1 MAFGGATE
9 EVEEFAKNAINQFGL
24 SEYAAK
30 NMASTFMAIGTS
42 MGINE
47 KAARTMSIQLS
58 GLAADLASFY
68 NTSVEDAYAALQS
81 VYTGMVR
88 PMRAYGVNLTMATL
102 QEYALTQGITKS
114 VSAMNQAELA
124 TLRYNYILQATT
136 VAQNDFIRTQTSW
149 HNSLVTIKNELN
161 QLAVTMGAIL
171 MKALGPVVA
180 MLGQVVAYAVKAA
193 QALAALFGIEL
204 KFKSGSGG
212 GVGNVGGDIA
222 DGMDDAADAT
232 NGAAAAAKK
241 YKKLIEGFDELH
253 IMDSTGGN
261 HGGGGGGGGGLG
273 DLGGGGF
280 DVGSYFDIDANP
292 LEKLDFNNW
301 LQGLDDWILKY
312 RDKIEYLGTVIGEK
326 FNALFDYVN
335 WPLLGKT
342 VVDGL
347 NAIFASIN
355 NFFDTADFINAGSKI
370 ATMINAGLEAIEPAE
385 WGQILIN
392 KYNAAFQALYG
403 FVNTLDW
410 ELLTKR
416 IQEIIAN
423 ALEKLDLATIKS
435 AIETTVKNLTKLI
448 KSIDFY
454 EIGYAVGTALSGV
467 NWLGVFKTVKDAIW
481 SAYKGFWDGFMSDGK
496 NYLIGT
502 IGKIHSW
509 FKESFFGPIAGFIA
523 KILLGSA
530 LLNVV
535 VGGIRGFMTNM
546 NSHFGTEIAK
556 SAFWV
561 IGNVT
566 GFGNT
571 LAYIFEKTFGAG
583 GSVGSAI
590 KATLGAM
597 FTGLKDAVASGGV
610 LEALKPMVTGIKDAF
625 IALFN
630 VLKAHPIFL
639 IIAAIVA
646 MIASIVDAYKTNEAF
661 RAQVQALWDKIKG
674 FANFCMN
681 AITTLWTTYI
691 KPGIDDIKAALSDL
705 WNSGLK
711 TLWNDIKKCIRD
723 IQDNILTPLWQFITW
738 LIDNVISVIID
749 KLQPV
754 IAQLVPFLGGIIKG
768 LTTALSGL
776 ITFLSGVFSG
786 DWKKIWES
794 IKKVFTGIMDAIVT
808 FLTGGFMTSWSQAW
822 TAIKNKVV
830 GIWDGITSGIK
841 GAANKIIGFVNGVIS
856 GIERM
861 ANGVVAAL
869 NRIQVSLTV
878 PSWVPGI
885 GGNTYSF
892 GVNMGYVSLPRVPY
906 LAQGGVI
913 DQKTLAMIGE
923 YPGAQSNPE
932 IVSPVNTMRD
942 VFSEG
947 NDDLIDVMIQIGS
960 QIVEAINNNETSISI
975 GDDIISAAAARGAK
989 NYKMRTGR
997 NQFAY

>member
-1 MAFGGATE
+1 
-9 EVEEFAKNAINQFGL
+9 
-24 SEYAAK
+24 
-30 NMASTFMAIGTS
+30 
-42 MGINE
+42 
-47 KAARTMSIQLS
+47 
-58 GLAADLASFY
+58 
-68 NTSVEDAYAALQS
+68 
-81 VYTGMVR
+81 
-88 PMRAYGVNLTMATL
+88 
-102 QEYALTQGITKS
+102 
-114 VSAMNQAELA
+114 
-124 TLRYNYILQATT
+124 
-136 VAQNDFIRTQTSW
+136 
-149 HNSLVTIKNELN
+149 
-161 QLAVTMGAIL
+161 
-171 MKALGPVVA
+171 
-180 MLGQVVAYAVKAA
+180 
-193 QALAALFGIEL
+193 
-204 KFKSGSGG
+204 
-212 GVGNVGGDIA
+212 
-222 DGMDDAADAT
+222 
-232 NGAAAAAKK
+232 
-241 YKKLIEGFDELH
+241 
-253 IMDSTGGN
+253 
-261 HGGGGGGGGGLG
+261 
-273 DLGGGGF
+273 
-280 DVGSYFDIDANP
+280 
-292 LEKLDFNNW
+292 
-301 LQGLDDWILKY
+301 
-312 RDKIEYLGTVIGEK
+312 
-326 FNALFDYVN
+326 
-335 WPLLGKT
+335 
-342 VVDGL
+342 
-347 NAIFASIN
+347 
-355 NFFDTADFINAGSKI
+355 
-370 ATMINAGLEAIEPAE
+370 MINAGLEAIEPAE

-435 AIETTVKNLTKLI
+435 AIETTAKNITKLI

-481 SAYKGFWDGFMSDGK
+481 SAYKGFWNGFMSDGK

-674 FANFCMN
+674 FASFCMN

-738 LIDNVISVIID
+738 LIDNVISVIIN
-749 KLQPV
+749 KLSPI
-754 IAQLVPFLGGIIKG
+754 IAQLVPFIGGIIKG
-768 LTTALSGL
+768 ILDTLSGL
-776 ITFLSGVFSG
+776 ITFISGVFSG
-786 DWKKIWES
+786 DWKKCWEG
-794 IKKVFTGIMDAIVT
+794 IKKAFSGIMNAIIT
-808 FLTGGFMTSWSQAW
+808 FLTGGFFTSWGQAW
-822 TAIKNKVV
+822 NAIKDK
-830 GIWDGITSGIK
+830 
-841 GAANKIIGFVNGVIS
+841 A
-856 GIERM
+856 
-861 ANGVVAAL
+861 
-869 NRIQVSLTV
+869 
-878 PSWVPGI
+878 
-885 GGNTYSF
+885 
-892 GVNMGYVSLPRVPY
+892 
-906 LAQGGVI
+906 
-913 DQKTLAMIGE
+913 
-923 YPGAQSNPE
+923 
-932 IVSPVNTMRD
+932 
-942 VFSEG
+942 
-947 NDDLIDVMIQIGS
+947 GS
-960 QIVEAINNNETSISI
+960 I
-975 GDDIISAAAARGAK
+975 
-989 NYKMRTGR
+989 
-997 NQFAY
+997 